1 MWDSFFQGNINV
13 ENIIIGCRKDTED
26 GLLIDEVATN
36 YGGPEVSW
44 AHQLMAFK
52 VTVFAVSAITCFMV

>member
-26 GLLIDEVATN
+26 GQVIDEAATN

-44 AHQLMAFK
+44 AHQLMGVK
-52 VTVFAVSAITCFMV
+52 VTLMAVAAISCFMV